1 MVIYKEA
8 LNAIAAGEV
17 QEVNEES
24 TPNYTTINELKGAGY
39 VSARD
44 DSADDFNCFNAI
56 AITLQGRAY
65 LAQLNA
71 TA

>member
-17 QEVNEES
+17 QAVNEDS

-39 VSARD
+39 VSAID
-44 DSADDFNCFNAI
+44 SSADDGDSFMEI
-56 AITLQGRAY
+56 AITLKGRAY